1 VRAQALHQTKPISL
15 MKKRYFMGIDV
26 AKASF
31 DFCLLSN
38 NGSRLWKGQ
47 SSNNPTG
54 IEQFLTQLPA
64 RPFKLKQIHF
74 GLEATGVYGKALVG
88 ALHQAGLALSVLNPA
103 QVKFFALSVLR
114 RTKNDRVDAEI
125 IARFCL
131 ERKPPATRPLRSIE
145 EQLKVLVRER
155 DSRVAERSRECNRA
169 KKDPFQLELP
179 ELVSRQRQK
188 RLAQLKKEI
197 SQLNSAIFELIEAD
211 QSLSR
216 QSQLLCSI
224 PGIAQLTAAK
234 LLAELAGK
242 EFPSARQLAAY
253 AGLTPAECRSGGTSY
268 GQTHLSKIGNAFL
281 RKALYMPAAVARR
294 WCRPL
299 KPWVAILEQRK
310 LHDLAIRGAIMRK
323 LLHIA
328 FGVLSHQQPFNPA
341 LVFIPKTV

>member
-1 VRAQALHQTKPISL
+1 MALIGFGVP
-15 MKKRYFMGIDV
+15 R
-26 AKASF
+26 
-31 DFCLLSN
+31 
-38 NGSRLWKGQ
+38 RRRRKGQ

-54 IEQFLTQLPA
+54 IEQFLTQLQA

-88 ALHQAGLALSVLNPA
+88 ALHQAGPALSVLNPA

-131 ERKPPATRPLRSIE
+131 ERKPPATRPLRSVE
-145 EQLKVLVRER
+145 EQLKVLVHER
-155 DSRVAERSRECNRA
+155 DSRVAEQSRERNRA
-169 KKDPFQLELP
+169 KKDPFQLELSK
-179 ELVSRQRQK
+179 LVSRQRQK
-188 RLAQLKKEI
+188 RLTQLKSEI
-197 SQLNSAIFELIEAD
+197 SQLNGAIFGLIKAD

-234 LLAELAGK
+234 LLSELAGK
-242 EFPSARQLAAY
+242 EFASARQLAAY
-253 AGLTPAECRSGGTSY
+253 AGLTPAECRSGGTFY
-268 GQTHLSKIGNAFL
+268 GRTHLSKIGNAFL

-294 WCRPL
+294 WCRAL

-310 LHDLAIRGAIMRK
+310 LHDLAIRGAIMCK

-328 FGVLSHQQPFNPA
+328 FGVLSHQQPFNAA